1 MSFLCQCFK
10 LKRVFQMRKLIL
22 LNLIAVLLTL
32 REGEMWEV
40 ATALWTLVL
49 LAGTIWLVR
58 HFVRPD
64 TAWGYRVIVFI
75 AWFLGFFGAVLLPV
89 DIATAYGAGG
99 PDGAVKGL
107 WLFVYWTTFVLTW
120 VVCPIAQEFFGS
132 GYFTPK
138 ARLRDSLRANLKFY
152 IVAGVVVVVIVVW
165 MVIGG
170 VSASDIPDFVVSFAN
185 AYGLI
190 LIVLLAGHGLVELPR
205 SFWRKVRGTRMMLIG
220 SLDGKRNAHHLT
232 TTPGKHS
239 NAYQTT

>member
-152 IVAGVVVVVIVVW
+152 IVAVE
-165 MVIGG
+165 MYMM
-170 VSASDIPDFVVSFAN
+170 VSASQVDKQ
-185 AYGLI
+185 
-190 LIVLLAGHGLVELPR
+190 LPSTAPPQHTHTHKHALSPASIRVRPSRMR
-205 SFWRKVRGTRMMLIG
+205 SSSSALPSCGIFRSG
-220 SLDGKRNAHHLT
+220 
-232 TTPGKHS
+232 
-239 NAYQTT
+239 